1 MTHTIELTPGLEELA
16 AQAARAHG
24 QSVDEHLTWLV
35 MRALLPQEAAVPPPE
50 EDDFLAMWEQEMDAR
65 RTSIEVSEG

>member
-1 MTHTIELTPGLEELA
+1 MTHTTELTPAFEELA

-35 MRALLPQEAAVPPPE
+35 TRTLLPQEASAPPHE
-50 EDDFLAMWEQEMDAR
+50 EDDFLAMWEQEMDVR
-65 RTSIEVSEG
+65 RASIEVPEG